1 MFNGDIFNSA
11 QLTESIDENAEVI
24 FVSDFFSNEVQGGAE
39 LTSEALISKSPVK
52 VQKIKSNHVNL
63 RLLEEGQDCHWIFG
77 NYANLDPQLIPT
89 IVANIS
95 YSIIEYDYKFCKY
108 RSIEKHK
115 DAEGTDCDCHDN
127 MQGKIV
133 SAFMYGAKSLWYMSE
148 KQQEIF
154 ESRFPFLSEINNTVL
169 SSTFSD
175 ETFAALKVLR
185 EENKNTP
192 KEKWMVLGSNS
203 WIKGTED
210 AIQWCHDNN
219 HDYEVLTGLTY
230 SECLKKL
237 ATAKGLVFLPKG
249 GDTCPRIVIEAKL
262 LGCDLHLNE
271 NVQHKDEEWFNT
283 SDTLTTE
290 SYLYAARDLFWNG
303 VVDSMNWTPTISGY
317 TTTKDCIEHKYP
329 WKKSIQSML
338 GFCDEVVVMD
348 GGSSDGTYEELLDWS
363 EKEEK
368 LKVFQTK
375 RDWSHPRFAVYDGAN
390 KGLARRKCTMDFCW
404 QMDADEVVHEE
415 DYDKIKKLIKKFPGQ
430 IDIVSLPVIE
440 YWGSDQKVRMDI
452 TPWKWRVSRNM
463 PNITHGIPKELRRS
477 DENNQLY
484 AYPGTDGCDYID
496 DNTYERIPHASFYT
510 SEIDQARMSALTGN
524 EDMVKQYNEWFERAI
539 ESLPS
544 VHHYSWIDIPR
555 KIRTYRDYWS
565 QHWQSLYDIA
575 QEDIPEN
582 NMFFDKK
589 WSDVSEEDI
598 ESLGQKLSDEMGG
611 WIFHEKIDFTKKI
624 PSIQIKRGQPK
635 IMSEDLN
642 D

>member
-1 MFNGDIFNSA
+1 MFTDDIFNSA
-11 QLTESIDENAEVI
+11 QLTESIDESAEVI
-24 FVSDFFSNEVQGGAE
+24 FVSDFFSNEIQGGAE

-52 VQKIKSNHVNL
+52 VQKIKAKHVNL

-77 NYANLDPQLIPT
+77 NYSNLDPQLIPT

-108 RSIEKHK
+108 RSIEKHI
-115 DAEGTDCDCHDN
+115 DAEGSDCDCHNN

-154 ESRFPFLSEINNTVL
+154 ESRFPFLAEINSTVL

-192 KEKWMVLGSNS
+192 REKWMVLGSNS

-237 ATAKGLVFLPKG
+237 AIAKGLVFLPRG

-262 LGCDLHLNE
+262 LGCELHLNE

-303 VVDSMNWTPTISGY
+303 VVDSMKWTPTISGY
-317 TTTKDCIEHKYP
+317 TTTKDCIEHMYP

-375 RDWSHPRFAVYDGAN
+375 RDWNHPRFAVYDGAN

-404 QMDADEVVHEE
+404 QMDADEVVHED
-415 DYDKIKKLIKKFPGQ
+415 DYDKIKNLIKKFPGQ

-440 YWGSDQKVRMDI
+440 YWGSENKVRMDI

-463 PNITHGIPKELRRS
+463 PNITHGIPKELRRN
-477 DENNQLY
+477 DDNNQLY

-496 DNTYERIPHASFYT
+496 DNTYERVPHASFYT
-510 SEIDQARMSALTGN
+510 AEIDQARSQALSGN
-524 EDMVKQYNEWFERAI
+524 KDMIKQYEEWFDRAI

-565 QHWQSLYDIA
+565 KHWQSLYDIT

-589 WSDVSEEDI
+589 WSEVSEKDI
-598 ESLGQKLSDEMGG
+598 KNLGKKLSDEMGG
-611 WIFHEKIDFTKKI
+611 WIFHEKIDFAKKT
-624 PSIQIKRGQPK
+624 PSIQVKRGQPK
-635 IMSEDLN
+635 IMFESSD